1 MRTRILI
8 DGEWVDGQPAI
19 GEWYQKEVGAS
30 NSGQIIWSEQHY
42 YEPTTN
48 IIDITVTSID
58 NTIQTTENFSSTI
71 VEQGTVFTVNGTLS
85 IPDRVFTLPIKNVNT
100 GEVLFF
106 TANVVNGEFSVK
118 IQINNNSQYQYT
130 NSECNLDLD
139 ENMFNVSPMKFN
151 IVKTI
156 EG

>member
-1 MRTRILI
+1 MNTKILV
-8 DGEWVDGQPAI
+8 DGEWVL
-19 GEWYQKEVGAS
+19 GEPIEGEYYKKEVYPNVWQKERYIKPKPEPELIG
-30 NSGQIIWSEQHY
+30 II
-42 YEPTTN
+42 
-48 IIDITVTSID
+48 VTSID
-58 NTIQTTENFSSTI
+58 NVIQTTDNFSSTI
-71 VEQGTVFTVNGTLS
+71 VEQGTVFTVNGTLA

-106 TANVVNGEFSVK
+106 TAKVTDGVFSVK
-118 IQINNNSQYQYT
+118 IQIDKNSQYQYT
-130 NSECNLDLD
+130 NNECNLDLD